1 MKTMSKNTVYSR
13 FILKTIEYDWYQ
25 FSLLAINTEATKNL
39 SQSYVAINVSIYLE
53 LTIGNNNVG
62 QTICRHLAIFILL
75 MIVVLRGSFERT
87 P

>member
-1 MKTMSKNTVYSR
+1 MKTMSQNIVYSR
-13 FILKTIEYDWYQ
+13 FILKTIEYDWDE
-25 FSLLAINTEATKNL
+25 FFVASVLTAHKENS

-75 MIVVLRGSFERT
+75 MIVIL
-87 P
+87 